1 MTRTAELWKKSR
13 RKLWVNGLT
22 ALAVTAGVAWLAGCN
37 SNGTPQSDQQIRDN
51 AAKTTAQ
58 VKAGAQQAAADAKVA
73 AANAERKVDDVA
85 AGVKDGM
92 HADGKPSAGVID
104 INSAST
110 LQLETLPGISSARAQ
125 RIVDNRPYSAPH
137 DLVAKGVV
145 SEAEYARVSGKIVA
159 D

>member
-1 MTRTAELWKKSR
+1 MTRTAELWKKSC

-22 ALAVTAGVAWLAGCN
+22 ALAITAGVAWLAGCN
-37 SNGTPQSDQQIRDN
+37 ISGTPQSDQQIRDN

-73 AANAERKVDDVA
+73 AANAERKIDDVA

>member
-1 MTRTAELWKKSR
+1 
-13 RKLWVNGLT
+13 LWVNGLT
-22 ALAVTAGVAWLAGCN
+22 ALAIAVGIAWLAGCN
-37 SNGTPQSDQQIRDN
+37 NNGTPQSDQQLKEN
-51 AAKTTAQ
+51 AAKTTEQ

-85 AGVKDGM
+85 AGVKEGM
-92 HADGKPSAGVID
+92 HADGKPAAGIID
-104 INSAST
+104 INSASAT
-110 LQLETLPGISSARAQ
+110 QLETLPGVSGARAQ
-125 RIVDNRPYSAPH
+125 RIINNRPYSSPH